1 LVWGARAAEDISGS
15 LASRGPYPAE
25 GIPSWEDYGIEAP
38 DPALISQDLSSIK
51 HIMWNYVGLIRT
63 RPRLRR
69 AIRELRS
76 LETEIESFY
85 RVTRITDG
93 LIGLRNAA
101 RTAMVVTLA
110 AWMNRK
116 SMGCHYV
123 E

>member
-1 LVWGARAAEDISGS
+1 VGSSLATQKAHPAED
-15 LASRGPYPAE
+15 
-25 GIPSWEDYGIEAP
+25 IPSWEDYGVETP

-69 AIRELRS
+69 AIRELRG
-76 LETEIESFY
+76 LETETENFY

-93 LIGLRNAA
+93 LIGLRNAV
-101 RTAMVVTLA
+101 RTAMIVTLA
-110 AWMNRK
+110 AWMNRQ
-116 SMGCHYV
+116 SMGCHHR